1 MHLNCNIVQA
11 PRAIPVQVCRCLPVC
26 NVFSSRR
33 PKGHGHCLLRTVFV
47 ADIGRNSWEPPLH
60 FRNPIDS
67 APGGME
73 EGDERRKKRLLVA
86 GLAWAWLGTIK
97 PDDL

>member
-1 MHLNCNIVQA
+1 MMLRTVL
-11 PRAIPVQVCRCLPVC
+11 CLPVC
-26 NVFSSRR
+26 NVFSSRH

-60 FRNPIDS
+60 FRNPINS

-73 EGDERRKKRLLVA
+73 EGDERKEKKVVGCRACV
-86 GLAWAWLGTIK
+86 GMAWHY
-97 PDDL
+97 

>member
-1 MHLNCNIVQA
+1 MSLI
-11 PRAIPVQVCRCLPVC
+11 
-26 NVFSSRR
+26 SSRR
-33 PKGHGHCLLRTVFV
+33 SKGHGHCLLRTVFV

-60 FRNPIDS
+60 FRNPINS
-67 APGGME
+67 APGGLE
-73 EGDERRKKRLLVA
+73 EGERKKRLLVA